1 MCQGIRVGIF
11 LYNDNLIASVI
22 SDCNSSFKGFFFFS
36 CGIGTIASKD
46 NLLIGIYHAG
56 KKLAVG
62 FRAAFLYRRV
72 LILSEIPIFVYVVGA
87 VCNLIDFFK
96 QGSTVAFRDIDAAF
110 FRLPASAF
118 SEEGCSCCCDCKCC
132 CGSLFCAH
140 AFRGRILFS
149 HFGCRLFFGNEII
162 TAPVVYFGRLF
173 FVCAFFS
180 ILPFSVLSCHVIS
193 SA

>member
-1 MCQGIRVGIF
+1 MVLLPPLLPTSAKPLLF
-11 LYNDNLIASVI
+11 
-22 SDCNSSFKGFFFFS
+22 FGFVFF
-36 CGIGTIASKD
+36 
-46 NLLIGIYHAG
+46 
-56 KKLAVG
+56 
-62 FRAAFLYRRV
+62 AAFAPF
-72 LILSEIPIFVYVVGA
+72 SPFPA
-87 VCNLIDFFK
+87 ACNLIDSFK

-173 FVCAFFS
+173 FVCAFFL
-180 ILPFSVLSCHVIS
+180 ILPFSVLSCRVIS